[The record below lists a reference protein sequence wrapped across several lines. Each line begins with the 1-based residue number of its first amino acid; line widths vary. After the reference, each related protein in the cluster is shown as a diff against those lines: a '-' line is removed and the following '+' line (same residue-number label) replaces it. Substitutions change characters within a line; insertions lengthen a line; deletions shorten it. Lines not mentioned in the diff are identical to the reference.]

1 MIIVI
6 KFNDFQNTFKKYMK
20 MFTVNLWTNRN
31 IRLHCSNFV
40 ICNIEK

>member
-20 MFTVNLWTNRN
+20 MFTVNFWTNRN
-31 IRLHCSNFV
+31 KITLFKF
-40 ICNIEK
+40 CNIQY